1 MRTSALPLSII
12 SNLKGVKPQTR
23 KRRELIET
31 VQNEI
36 NSKKEITIDEEMIA
50 RENEVIDLNK
60 LANIDNEIE
69 NLDLDN
75 MDLGDGKKRRKK
87 KHAQV
92 EVEPEKKTDF
102 QRKERQKKQAQK
114 KSKSR
119 FIVKF

>member
-1 MRTSALPLSII
+1 M
-12 SNLKGVKPQTR
+12 KPQTR